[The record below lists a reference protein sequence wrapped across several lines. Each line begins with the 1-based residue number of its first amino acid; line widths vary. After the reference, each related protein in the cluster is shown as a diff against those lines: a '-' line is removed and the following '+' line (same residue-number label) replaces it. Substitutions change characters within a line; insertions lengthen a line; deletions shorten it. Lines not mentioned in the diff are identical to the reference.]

1 MKMLMR
7 IFLLAALCGLLLN
20 GGAEA
25 ADASGTYTTF
35 GTGNITCERW
45 LEDRKKDDAPKWQR
59 QEWLLGYLSAYNNWV
74 HRGQN
79 VAEGRDDKSLFAWI
93 DTYCREHTGDLL
105 ATATENLILNLK
117 KPR

>member
-1 MKMLMR
+1 MRMLMR
-7 IFLLAALCGLLLN
+7 IWLLAAMCGLLLN

-35 GTGNITCERW
+35 GTGNITCESW
-45 LEDRKKDDAPKWQR
+45 LEDRTKDGAQAWQR

-79 VAEGRDDKSLFAWI
+79 VAEGRDAKGMFAWI
-93 DTYCREHTGDLL
+93 DAYCREHPRDIL
-105 ATATENLILNLK
+105 ATATESLILELRK
-117 KPR
+117 RR